1 MSVNPFLD
9 QFLKSRG
16 MTSATSSGLG
26 GLVQPT
32 IIGKSAAVAPGGKP
46 KKRDAANLK
55 ELIASDPS
63 KKEVRKYFES
73 LAERLRDEKEAEEEE
88 KDN

>member
-1 MSVNPFLD
+1 MSINPFLD

-16 MTSATSSGLG
+16 MTSATSGGLG
-26 GLVQPT
+26 GLVQPS
-32 IIGKSAAVAPGGKP
+32 IIGKSPAITGGKP
-46 KKRDAANLK
+46 RKRDASNLK

-63 KKEVRKYFES
+63 KKDVRKYFES